1 MVRKLVLPFYLK
13 LLSTLLIL
21 ICLGYIALIGQPVLE
36 PLLFALLVST
46 ILLPPAKFL
55 ENRLNFPRS
64 LSCIVSILLFLLSVA
79 ILFFVLGSQLSRL
92 SEDWPAFQQQ
102 LQDSIKELQK
112 WITAK
117 YGIKYKEQV
126 SYLDKAMTDSLGA
139 GTSMLGQTILS
150 ISSTVLLF
158 VFTLLYTFFLLYY
171 RTHISTFFVR
181 LFHENHKP
189 VVLEIFEQV
198 QFIVKKYM
206 LGLLIQIIL
215 VSGMAFAAYSLI
227 GIKYAIML
235 ALITGI
241 FNIIPY
247 IGIAS
252 SALLTCLITFAT
264 SSGSHV
270 LFVIIAIIVIHL
282 IDSNFIMPKVVGSKV
297 QINSLIALL
306 GLVIGELLWGISGM
320 FLSIPVI
327 AIIKIVF
334 DRVKELNVW
343 GYLLGE
349 EEEEPL
355 KPKKLRI
362 TLARARKT
370 TPSEKDDNATR
381 GRGI

>member
-1 MVRKLVLPFYLK
+1 MISKLALPFYLK
-13 LLSTLLIL
+13 LLSVLLIL
-21 ICLGYIALIGQPVLE
+21 ICLGYIAVIGQTVLE

-46 ILLPPAKFL
+46 ILLPLAKFI
-55 ENRLNFPRS
+55 ENRMNFPRS
-64 LSCIVSILLFLLSVA
+64 LSCIIAILLFLVSLVL
-79 ILFFVLGSQLSRL
+79 LFFIIGSQLSRL

-102 LQDSIKELQK
+102 LQDSIKALQK
-112 WITAK
+112 WITAE
-117 YGIKYKEQV
+117 YGIKYKEQAG
-126 SYLDKAMTDSLGA
+126 YFNKAVTDSLGA
-139 GTSMLGQTILS
+139 GTGIVGQTILS
-150 ISSTVLLF
+150 ISSTALLF

-181 LFHENHKP
+181 LFQANYKP
-189 VVLEIFEQV
+189 VVLDVFEQV
-198 QFIVKKYM
+198 QLIVKKYM
-206 LGLLIQIIL
+206 LGLFIQITL
-215 VSGMAFAAYSLI
+215 VSVMAFIAYSLL

-252 SALLTCLITFAT
+252 AASLTCLITFAT
-264 SSGSHV
+264 SSGSSV
-270 LFVIIAIIVIHL
+270 LFVIVAIVIIHL
-282 IDSNFIMPKVVGSKV
+282 IDSNFIMPRIVGSKV

-349 EEEEPL
+349 EEDDTI
-355 KPKKLRI
+355 KPKKLKIR
-362 TLARARKT
+362 LAVNKKK
-370 TPSEKDDNATR
+370 PPVQNSPDSP
-381 GRGI
+381 

>member
-1 MVRKLVLPFYLK
+1 MISKLVLPFYLK
-13 LLSTLLIL
+13 LLSVLLIL
-21 ICLGYIALIGQPVLE
+21 ICLGYIAVIGQTVLE

-46 ILLPPAKFL
+46 ILLPLAKFI
-55 ENRLNFPRS
+55 ETRMNFPRS
-64 LSCIVSILLFLLSVA
+64 LSCIIAILLFLLSVVL
-79 ILFFVLGSQLSRL
+79 LFFIIGSQLSRL

-102 LQDSIKELQK
+102 LQDSIKALQK
-112 WITAK
+112 WITAE
-117 YGIKYKEQV
+117 YGIKYKEQAG
-126 SYLDKAMTDSLGA
+126 YFNKALTDSLGA
-139 GTSMLGQTILS
+139 GTSIVGQTILS
-150 ISSTVLLF
+150 ISSTALLF

-181 LFHENHKP
+181 LFQVNYKP
-189 VVLEIFEQV
+189 VVLDVFKQV

-206 LGLLIQIIL
+206 LGLFIQIAL
-215 VSGMAFAAYSLI
+215 VSGMAFIAYSLL

-252 SALLTCLITFAT
+252 AASITCLITFAT
-264 SSGSHV
+264 ASGSDV
-270 LFVIIAIIVIHL
+270 LFAIVAIVIIHL
-282 IDSNFIMPKVVGSKV
+282 IDSNFIMPRIVGSKV

-349 EEEEPL
+349 EEDDTI
-355 KPKKLRI
+355 KPKKLKIR
-362 TLARARKT
+362 LAVNKKK
-370 TPSEKDDNATR
+370 PPVQNSPDSQ
-381 GRGI
+381 

>member
-1 MVRKLVLPFYLK
+1 MIRKLVLPFYLK
-13 LLSTLLIL
+13 LLSVLLIL
-21 ICLGYIALIGQPVLE
+21 ICLGYLAIIGQTVLE

-46 ILLPPAKFL
+46 ILLPVAKFF
-55 ENRLNFPRS
+55 ENKARFPRS
-64 LSCIVSILLFLLSVA
+64 LSCIIAIVLFLLFFV
-79 ILFFVLGSQLSRL
+79 ILFSVLGSQLSKL

-112 WITAK
+112 WVTAN
-117 YGIKYKEQV
+117 YGIKYKQQV
-126 SYLDKAMTDSLGA
+126 GYINKAMTDSLGV
-139 GTSMLGQTILS
+139 GTSVLGQTLLS
-150 ISSTVLLF
+150 ISSTLLLF

-171 RTHISTFFVR
+171 RTHIAIFFVR
-181 LFHENHKP
+181 LFHENYKP
-189 VVLEIFEQV
+189 VVLEVFTQI

-206 LGLLIQIIL
+206 VGLFIQIVL
-215 VSGMAFAAYSLI
+215 VSIMAFIAYSLI
-227 GIKYAIML
+227 GIKYATML

-252 SALLTCLITFAT
+252 SAVLTCLITFAT

-270 LFVIIAIIVIHL
+270 LFVIIAIVIIHL

-327 AIIKIVF
+327 AIMKIVF

-349 EEEEPL
+349 EEEDHV
-355 KPKKLRI
+355 KPKKLKIKLAKAKKNNPPQGDDKNI
-362 TLARARKT
+362 TV
-370 TPSEKDDNATR
+370 
-381 GRGI
+381 G

>member
-1 MVRKLVLPFYLK
+1 MISKLVLPFYLK
-13 LLSTLLIL
+13 LLSVLLIL
-21 ICLGYIALIGQPVLE
+21 ICLGYIAVIGQTVLE
-36 PLLFALLVST
+36 PLLFALLVSS
-46 ILLPPAKFL
+46 ILLPVAKFI
-55 ENRLNFPRS
+55 ENRMNFPRS
-64 LSCIVSILLFLLSVA
+64 LSCIIAILLFLLFVVL
-79 ILFFVLGSQLSRL
+79 LFFIIGSQLSKL

-102 LQDSIKELQK
+102 LQDSIKALQK
-112 WITAK
+112 WITAE
-117 YGIKYKEQV
+117 YGIKYKEQAG
-126 SYLDKAMTDSLGA
+126 YFNKALTDSLGA
-139 GTSMLGQTILS
+139 GTSIVGQTILS
-150 ISSTVLLF
+150 ISSTALLF

-181 LFHENHKP
+181 LFQVNYKP
-189 VVLEIFEQV
+189 VVLDVFKQV

-206 LGLLIQIIL
+206 LGLFIQIAL
-215 VSGMAFAAYSLI
+215 VSGMAFIAYSLL

-252 SALLTCLITFAT
+252 AASITCLITFAT
-264 SSGSHV
+264 ASGSDV
-270 LFVIIAIIVIHL
+270 LFAIVAIVIIHL
-282 IDSNFIMPKVVGSKV
+282 IDSNFIMPRIVGSKV

-334 DRVKELNVW
+334 DRVKDLNVW

-349 EEEEPL
+349 EEDDTI
-355 KPKKLRI
+355 KPKKLKIR
-362 TLARARKT
+362 LAVNKKK
-370 TPSEKDDNATR
+370 PPVQNSPDSP
-381 GRGI
+381 

>member
-1 MVRKLVLPFYLK
+1 MVRKLILPFYLK
-13 LLSTLLIL
+13 LLSVLLIL
-21 ICLGYIALIGQPVLE
+21 ICIGYIAIIGQTILE
-36 PLLFALLVST
+36 PLLFAILVST
-46 ILLPPAKFL
+46 ILLPLVKFF

-64 LSCIVSILLFLLSVA
+64 LSCIISILIFLFSIV
-79 ILFFVLGSQLSRL
+79 ILFFILGSQLSRL

-102 LQDSIKELQK
+102 LKDSIEELQK
-112 WITAK
+112 WISVK
-117 YGIKYKEQV
+117 YGIKYKEQAG
-126 SYLDKAMTDSLGA
+126 YLNKALSDSLGA
-139 GTSMLGQTILS
+139 GTSVLGQTILS
-150 ISSTVLLF
+150 ISSTALLF
-158 VFTLLYTFFLLYY
+158 VFILLYTFFLLYY

-181 LFHENHKP
+181 LFNENYKP
-189 VVLEIFEQV
+189 VVLDVFQQI

-206 LGLLIQIIL
+206 VGLFIQIIL
-215 VSGMAFAAYSLI
+215 VSAMAFIAYSLI

-252 SALLTCLITFAT
+252 SAILTCLITFAT
-264 SSGSHV
+264 STGSHV
-270 LFVIIAIIVIHL
+270 IFVIIAIIIIHL

-320 FLSIPVI
+320 FLSIPTI

-334 DRVKELNVW
+334 DRIKELNVW

-349 EEEEPL
+349 EDEGPG
-355 KPKKLRI
+355 KAKKLKI
-362 TLARARKT
+362 NFASARKKIT
-370 TPSEKDDNATR
+370 KERNLNKDTNN
-381 GRGI
+381 

>member
-270 LFVIIAIIVIHL
+270 LFVIIAIVVIHL

-334 DRVKELNVW
+334 DRVETLNVW

>member
-1 MVRKLVLPFYLK
+1 MVRKPVLPFYLK

-21 ICLGYIALIGQPVLE
+21 ICLGYIALIGQTVLE
-36 PLLFALLVST
+36 PLLLALLVSAL
-46 ILLPPAKFL
+46 LLPMAKFL
-55 ENRLNFPRS
+55 ENRLNLPRS
-64 LSCIVSILLFLLSVA
+64 LSCVISILLLLLSVA
-79 ILFFVLGSQLSRL
+79 ILFFILGSQLSRL
-92 SEDWPAFQQQ
+92 REDWPAFQQQ
-102 LQDSIKELQK
+102 IQDSIKDLQT
-112 WITAK
+112 WITTK

-126 SYLDKAMTDSLGA
+126 TYLDKAMTDSLGA

-206 LGLLIQIIL
+206 LGLLIQITL
-215 VSGMAFAAYSLI
+215 VAGMAFTAYSII

-252 SALLTCLITFAT
+252 SALLTSLITFAT

-270 LFVIIAIIVIHL
+270 VFVIIAIIVIHL

-327 AIIKIVF
+327 AIMKIVF
-334 DRVKELNVW
+334 DRVEALTVW

-355 KPKKLRI
+355 RPKKLRI
-362 TLARARKT
+362 KLVKGKKII
-370 TPSEKDDNATR
+370 PSANNDKAVPD
-381 GRGI
+381 

>member
-1 MVRKLVLPFYLK
+1 MISKLVLPFYLK
-13 LLSTLLIL
+13 LLSVLLIL
-21 ICLGYIALIGQPVLE
+21 ICLGYLAVIGQTVLE

-46 ILLPPAKFL
+46 ILLPVAKFI
-55 ENRLNFPRS
+55 ENQMNFPRS
-64 LSCIVSILLFLLSVA
+64 LSCIIAILLFLLSV
-79 ILFFVLGSQLSRL
+79 ILLFFIIGSQLSKL

-102 LQDSIKELQK
+102 LQDSIKALQN
-112 WITAK
+112 WISAE

-126 SYLDKAMTDSLGA
+126 GYLNKAMTDSLGA
-139 GTSMLGQTILS
+139 GTSIVGQTILS
-150 ISSTVLLF
+150 ISSTALLF
-158 VFTLLYTFFLLYY
+158 VFTLLYTFFLLFY

-181 LFHENHKP
+181 LFHANYKP
-189 VVLEIFEQV
+189 VVLDVFEQI

-206 LGLLIQIIL
+206 LGLFIQIAL
-215 VSGMAFAAYSLI
+215 VSVMAFIAYSLL

-235 ALITGI
+235 ALITGL

-252 SALLTCLITFAT
+252 AALITSLITFAT
-264 SSGSHV
+264 TSGSEV
-270 LFVIIAIIVIHL
+270 LLVILAIVIIHL
-282 IDSNFIMPKVVGSKV
+282 IDSNFIMPKIVGSKV

-320 FLSIPVI
+320 FLSIPTI

-349 EEEEPL
+349 EEDTI
-355 KPKKLRI
+355 KPKKLKI
-362 TLARARKT
+362 KLALNKKKPPVQNNREA
-370 TPSEKDDNATR
+370 S
-381 GRGI
+381 

>member
-1 MVRKLVLPFYLK
+1 MISKLVLPFYLK
-13 LLSTLLIL
+13 LLSVLLIL
-21 ICLGYIALIGQPVLE
+21 ICLGYITVIGQTVLE
-36 PLLFALLVST
+36 PLLFALLVSS
-46 ILLPPAKFL
+46 ILLPVAKFI
-55 ENRLNFPRS
+55 ENRMNFPRS
-64 LSCIVSILLFLLSVA
+64 LSCIIAILLFLLFVVL
-79 ILFFVLGSQLSRL
+79 LFFIIGSQLSKL

-102 LQDSIKELQK
+102 LQDSIKALQK
-112 WITAK
+112 WITAE
-117 YGIKYKEQV
+117 YGIKYKEQAG
-126 SYLDKAMTDSLGA
+126 YFNKALTDSLGA
-139 GTSMLGQTILS
+139 GTSIVGQTILS
-150 ISSTVLLF
+150 ISSTALLF

-181 LFHENHKP
+181 LFQVNYKP
-189 VVLEIFEQV
+189 VVLDVFKQV

-206 LGLLIQIIL
+206 LGLFIQIAL
-215 VSGMAFAAYSLI
+215 VSGMAFIAYSLL

-252 SALLTCLITFAT
+252 AASITCLITFAT
-264 SSGSHV
+264 ASGSDV
-270 LFVIIAIIVIHL
+270 LFAIVAIVIIHL
-282 IDSNFIMPKVVGSKV
+282 IDSNFIMPRIVGSKV

-334 DRVKELNVW
+334 DRVKDLNVW

-349 EEEEPL
+349 EEDDTI
-355 KPKKLRI
+355 KPKKLKIR
-362 TLARARKT
+362 LAVNKKK
-370 TPSEKDDNATR
+370 PPVQNSPDSP
-381 GRGI
+381 

>member
-1 MVRKLVLPFYLK
+1 MISKLVLPFYLK
-13 LLSTLLIL
+13 LLSVLLIL
-21 ICLGYIALIGQPVLE
+21 ICLGYITVIGQTVLE
-36 PLLFALLVST
+36 PLLFALLVSS
-46 ILLPPAKFL
+46 ILLPVAKFI
-55 ENRLNFPRS
+55 ENRMNFPRS
-64 LSCIVSILLFLLSVA
+64 LSCIIAILLFLLFVVL
-79 ILFFVLGSQLSRL
+79 LFFIIGSQLSKL

-102 LQDSIKELQK
+102 LQDSIKALQK
-112 WITAK
+112 WITAE
-117 YGIKYKEQV
+117 YGIKYKEQAG
-126 SYLDKAMTDSLGA
+126 YFNKALTDSLGA
-139 GTSMLGQTILS
+139 GTSIVGQTILS
-150 ISSTVLLF
+150 ISSTALLF

-181 LFHENHKP
+181 LFQVNYKP
-189 VVLEIFEQV
+189 VVLDVFKQV

-206 LGLLIQIIL
+206 LGLFIQIAL
-215 VSGMAFAAYSLI
+215 VSGMAFIAYSLL

-252 SALLTCLITFAT
+252 AASITCLITFAT
-264 SSGSHV
+264 ASGSDV
-270 LFVIIAIIVIHL
+270 LFTIVAIVIIHL
-282 IDSNFIMPKVVGSKV
+282 IDSNFIMPRIVGSKV

-334 DRVKELNVW
+334 DRVKDLNVW

-349 EEEEPL
+349 EEDDTI
-355 KPKKLRI
+355 KPKKLKIR
-362 TLARARKT
+362 LAVNKKK
-370 TPSEKDDNATR
+370 PPVQNSPDSP
-381 GRGI
+381 

>member
-13 LLSTLLIL
+13 LLSVLLIL
-21 ICLGYIALIGQPVLE
+21 ICLGYLAIIGQTVLE
-36 PLLFALLVST
+36 PLLFALLIST
-46 ILLPPAKFL
+46 ILLPVTRFF
-55 ENRLNFPRS
+55 ENKARFPRS
-64 LSCIVSILLFLLSVA
+64 LSCIISIVLFLLFFI
-79 ILFFVLGSQLSRL
+79 ILFSVLGSQLSRL
-92 SEDWPAFQQQ
+92 SGDWPAFQQQ
-102 LQDSIKELQK
+102 LQDSIKELQR
-112 WITAK
+112 WITLE
-117 YGIKYKEQV
+117 YGIKYREQV
-126 SYLDKAMTDSLGA
+126 GYINKAMTDSLSI

-150 ISSTVLLF
+150 ISSVMLLF

-171 RTHISTFFVR
+171 RTHISIFFVR
-181 LFHENHKP
+181 LFNESHKP
-189 VVLEIFEQV
+189 IVLEIFEQV

-206 LGLLIQIIL
+206 LGLFIQIVL
-215 VSGMAFAAYSLI
+215 VSGMAFLAYSLI

-270 LFVIIAIIVIHL
+270 LFVIIAIVVIHL

-349 EEEEPL
+349 EEEEHV

-362 TLARARKT
+362 KLAKVRKIN
-370 TPSEKDDNATR
+370 PPKKDDLKASD
-381 GRGI
+381 

>member
-1 MVRKLVLPFYLK
+1 MLPFYLK
-13 LLSTLLIL
+13 LLSVLLIL
-21 ICLGYIALIGQPVLE
+21 ICLGYIAVIGQTVLE
-36 PLLFALLVST
+36 PLLFALLVSS
-46 ILLPPAKFL
+46 ILLPVAKFI
-55 ENRLNFPRS
+55 ENRMNFPRS
-64 LSCIVSILLFLLSVA
+64 LSCIIAILLFLLFVVL
-79 ILFFVLGSQLSRL
+79 LFFIIGSQLSKL

-102 LQDSIKELQK
+102 LQDSIKALQK
-112 WITAK
+112 WITAE
-117 YGIKYKEQV
+117 YGIKYKEQAG
-126 SYLDKAMTDSLGA
+126 YFNKALTDSLGA
-139 GTSMLGQTILS
+139 GTSIVGQTILS
-150 ISSTVLLF
+150 ISSTALLF

-181 LFHENHKP
+181 LFQVNYKP
-189 VVLEIFEQV
+189 VVLDVFKQV

-206 LGLLIQIIL
+206 LGLFIQIAL
-215 VSGMAFAAYSLI
+215 VSGMAFIAYSLL

-252 SALLTCLITFAT
+252 AASITCLITFAT
-264 SSGSHV
+264 ASGSDV
-270 LFVIIAIIVIHL
+270 LFAIVAIVIIHL
-282 IDSNFIMPKVVGSKV
+282 IDSNFIMPRIVGSKV

-334 DRVKELNVW
+334 DRVKDLNVW

-349 EEEEPL
+349 EEDDTI
-355 KPKKLRI
+355 KPKKLKIR
-362 TLARARKT
+362 LAVNKKK
-370 TPSEKDDNATR
+370 PPVQNSPDSP
-381 GRGI
+381 